1 MEIDFLLLL
10 WYNINGRPEMS
21 NGKGDKRRPISI
33 TYEEFRKKYEEI
45 FAKKD
50 KKKDK

>member
-1 MEIDFLLLL
+1 
-10 WYNINGRPEMS
+10 MS

-33 TYEEFRKKYEEI
+33 SYEDFRKKYEEI
-45 FAKKD
+45 FAKKED